1 MTYTHLNKARIQS
14 LRFLLSCKSE
24 GDKMPNTITDYTN
37 DELLSAYDTYSTLMA
52 RGVRDEIYLTQ
63 VENELNRRGIEYK
76 LDDIIMRLFKQ
87 VNEEENRA

>member
-1 MTYTHLNKARIQS
+1 
-14 LRFLLSCKSE
+14 
-24 GDKMPNTITDYTN
+24 MPNTITDYTN

-63 VENELNRRGIEYK
+63 VENELNRRGINYK
-76 LDDIIMRLFKQ
+76 FEDILMDLFKQ

>member
-1 MTYTHLNKARIQS
+1 
-14 LRFLLSCKSE
+14 
-24 GDKMPNTITDYTN
+24 MPNTIIDYTN

-52 RGVRDEIYLTQ
+52 RGVRDEIYLAQ

-87 VNEEENRA
+87 VNEGA

>member
-1 MTYTHLNKARIQS
+1 
-14 LRFLLSCKSE
+14 
-24 GDKMPNTITDYTN
+24 MPNTITEYTN

-87 VNEEENRA
+87 VNEEGNRA